1 MDQELTSE
9 TRLRQFFI
17 RRYQERIERKLDTW
31 PGLSNPLEYLLNDR
45 EFYQGRVYA
54 YSNSLGNWKLTI
66 GLILWEVMGM
76 DTNDYMVLCDM
87 IANPK
92 DPLEEYSTALALS
105 SDLSLEDNWF
115 RIGMY
120 PSKIAFQ
127 NISRYLNE
135 YHTYLEEN
143 NEDDF
148 WSMKPSKLN
157 GFYPLEYGLMIYVKE
172 EWAKITWPHPNQ
184 ALTAKLPFTYTQASD
199 HQSDHIPL
207 QKQAGRKEMR
217 VLFSAVGTDKAQD
230 MYECLPETWKIVFP
244 SDFALT
250 DENKGKILNSEG
262 GKISLDWT
270 KIFEDHPPKSEAWT
284 GNEVNFWWHI
294 IVARVVF
301 AFSGQLPYPPSRPET
316 DRKLESLGDLYRL
329 FRLGSPR
336 YLKLDIQGH
345 GCNDIAP
352 SVD

>member
-1 MDQELTSE
+1 MDQELASE
-9 TRLRQFFI
+9 ARYRRSFI
-17 RRYQERIERKLDTW
+17 RRYQERVERKMDTW
-31 PGLSNPLEYLLNDR
+31 PELSNPLEYLLNDR

-66 GLILWEVMGM
+66 GVILWEAMGM

-105 SDLSLEDNWF
+105 SDLSLEENWF

-127 NISRYLNE
+127 NISWYLNE

-157 GFYPLEYGLMIYVKE
+157 GVYPLEYGLMIYMKE
-172 EWAKITWPHPNQ
+172 EWAKITWAHPNQ
-184 ALTAKLPFTYTQASD
+184 ALIAELPSTYYQASG
-199 HQSDHIPL
+199 HESNHIPL
-207 QKQAGRKEMR
+207 QKQAGKEEIR
-217 VLFSAVGTDKAQD
+217 VLFSADGTDKAQD
-230 MYECLPETWKIVFP
+230 IYETLPETWKIVFP
-244 SDFALT
+244 SDFAIT
-250 DENKGKILNSEG
+250 DENRRKILDSEG
-262 GKISLDWT
+262 SKISFDWA
-270 KIFEDHPPKSEAWT
+270 KVFEDHPPESETWT
-284 GNEVNFWWHI
+284 GNEVNFWRHI

-301 AFSGQLPYPPSRPET
+301 AISRQIPYRPSRPET
-316 DRKLESLGDLYRL
+316 YKELESLGDFYRL
-329 FRLGSPR
+329 FRLGNPR

-345 GCNDIAP
+345 ECNDIAP
-352 SVD
+352 GS